1 MSGISKLRI
10 LCLVAVI
17 ALGTIGAAQAEAK
30 KARIAVGSG
39 ITLESLSP
47 NGASGFVSSAR
58 QACLGQRTV
67 ILYREESWTSIP
79 TSGPWATTR
88 TRADGSWVVPGPLP
102 QGSFYAVVGPQQVEK
117 KHVRLTCEDATTS
130 GEKWI

>member
-1 MSGISKLRI
+1 MPPKAKIVALAMAAA
-10 LCLVAVI
+10 VAVSV
-17 ALGTIGAAQAEAK
+17 IGVSRADAK
-30 KARIAVGSG
+30 KARVAAASN

-47 NGASGFVSSAR
+47 NGASGSVSSTH

-67 ILYREESWTSIP
+67 TLYREESWTSIP

-117 KHVRLTCEDATTS
+117 KHVRLTCEDATS